1 VAFKDGAWRTAGGWT
16 QKFPS
21 ADKVTRTTFGSTT
34 LDLAP
39 PESFSG
45 MHNEETELMTL
56 GELQQYVAE
65 QAETGLRVAPTRVK
79 MHERVAFPL
88 VTIVMTLIGVPFG
101 VTMGRRGALYGIGVA
116 LILGCAYWLVNTFFV
131 AAGQADVLPAAL
143 AAWAAN
149 LLFLALAGYATLT
162 VRT

>member
-1 VAFKDGAWRTAGGWT
+1 
-16 QKFPS
+16 
-21 ADKVTRTTFGSTT
+21 
-34 LDLAP
+34 
-39 PESFSG
+39 
-45 MHNEETELMTL
+45 MHARL
-56 GELQQYVAE
+56 
-65 QAETGLRVAPTRVK
+65 
-79 MHERVAFPL
+79 AFPL

-116 LILGCAYWLVNTFFV
+116 LILGCAYWLANAFFT

-149 LLFLALAGYATLT
+149 LLFLALAGYATMT